1 MPSFSPA
8 FSRGK
13 PREQGDLIA
22 LWFGVDTHLDS
33 TRNTWDYLN
42 RKGTVPHFL
51 WHPSTGE
58 LVAGA
63 PLDHTGTMWSGSYAV
78 CVAVVC
84 DPADPFTDYPL
95 RGAESLC
102 EALRSA
108 GVPEV
113 WPLGPPSSVVAPRAV
128 RGRLEPGHYS
138 IDQIGKAPGIGAVD
152 IARLFRAR
160 ANA

>member
-1 MPSFSPA
+1 MRSFSPA
-8 FSRGK
+8 FSKGR
-13 PREQGDLIA
+13 PRLSGDLIA
-22 LWFGVDTHLDS
+22 LWFGVDVHLDS
-33 TRNTWDYLN
+33 IRNTWEYLN

-58 LVAGA
+58 LVEGA

-84 DPADPFTDYPL
+84 DPADPFTDHPL

-102 EALRSA
+102 EALGSA

-113 WPLGPPSSVVAPRAV
+113 WPFGPPSSVAASRAV
-128 RGRLEPGHYS
+128 RGRLKPGHYS
-138 IDQIGKAPGIGAVD
+138 IDQIDKAPGIGAVD

-160 ANA
+160 ADA